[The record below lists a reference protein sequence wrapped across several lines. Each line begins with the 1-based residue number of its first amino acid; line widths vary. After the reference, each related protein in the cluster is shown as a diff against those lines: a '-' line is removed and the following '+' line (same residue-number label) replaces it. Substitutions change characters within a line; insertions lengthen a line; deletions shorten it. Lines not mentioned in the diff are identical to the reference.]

1 MEPRISTFGD
11 FLARVFT
18 QPNLHMMHFLRAPS
32 ASLPMS
38 AFGNLGHPLSAVSL
52 CGWLLTTIAGQQT
65 GLLGEASPIQTDVCC
80 AIKRRTFNT
89 YMCLQDNSSLN
100 SYRLL
105 DLQLLLHNLMLLP
118 LMTGGTRQL

>member
-11 FLARVFT
+11 FLAQVFT

-80 AIKRRTFNT
+80 VFTRQFWFEL
-89 YMCLQDNSSLN
+89 LQIVGLAALAPQPDVPS
-100 SYRLL
+100 
-105 DLQLLLHNLMLLP
+105 
-118 LMTGGTRQL
+118 LMTGGTRRL